1 MSTQNA
7 QTDPDDLEWLRQI
20 RRKITGGFGHDQKRI
35 GDYLRER
42 EKAMGDRIVRTQR
55 RVVPAEKLK

>member
-1 MSTQNA
+1 MSTPNA

-20 RRKITGGFGHDQKRI
+20 RRKITEDSGHNQKRI

-42 EKAMGDRIVRTQR
+42 EKAMGTRVVCTQR
-55 RVVPAEKLK
+55 RVVPAKP